1 MSGPRI
7 SVPLLFDGDWDSVII
22 CTYGAHLSFLEH
34 DLWRQLHRVRNRL
47 VFADAQQVARR
58 LIGGTDAGHLRYLNR
73 TYVLAPVKSDHAAHA
88 KLLLFLR
95 EDRGLLA
102 VGSGNL
108 SLGGYASQGE
118 CFATYRWSIDDDS
131 HLHAFITARQF
142 LDQLFDLGAVESVIR
157 PRLQQAWQDAPWVY
171 REPPPG
177 DGPVRHNLE
186 RSHLE
191 QFLEV
196 LDGRPVDELVVHA
209 PFYDHCCT
217 AFEQLMAAIKPSRV
231 RLLLQDRMTSVDP
244 VRLGAVLDAAGA
256 EVDVRTVAAE
266 EDGAVLHAKFVL
278 ARCGATDVCL
288 QGSPNI
294 STPALLAAHPVGNIE
309 LANLLV
315 GTAGSFDQLVDDL
328 VMSPTPVDLADL
340 QLQLIDDDSDEIV
353 DDFVAV
359 ADLVWV
365 APRLTGRFG
374 RATTEPPSLFVADE
388 LVDGVEW
395 SLEEPEAERT
405 VFSAMLPDE
414 WAQRLERVEAISFE
428 FLDGTASLPC
438 YPYHLNTLIALAS
451 GTAAA
456 DLIKQAG
463 DFDVGDEELE
473 ELLLQ
478 LDQVLVVDG
487 ASIWRMMK
495 RPAPNSDDDGQ
506 ELSLSYEELDWDA
519 IQSHPKLAQYRS
531 WNSAASAA
539 DPTALGVLL
548 KSISDRVTA
557 ELAQRRGEV
566 DPHSVD
572 ARATSNDL
580 FRVDVEDEEDAD
592 AQEDERER
600 RRISARARARRQ
612 FSNFIKRFVGG
623 ISDEEFVRHVGPSV
637 IIPSYIVFNHLCW
650 KLLQL
655 DLADPLLIVRSQ
667 TTMWRFFWGAPG
679 ETGYLE
685 QLSEPE
691 QEAALE
697 ILEQHRAEAIML
709 CSLVEAYDVAADQ
722 GLEPDLMAIRDVWRT
737 VLDNPLWQPT
747 VAAVAD
753 AATLL
758 NLILESPE
766 QLIIVLE
773 HLAFELGA
781 DEPAQIIAEA
791 LGVSRGEVST
801 TSGKV
806 NRGPLGEQNVSI
818 YVVRGDF
825 AVSPEQASAVLSRLR
840 AILPDKEADYIRIW
854 MPDTEAVAFA
864 DYATETFVLVDPESH
879 DIIDLD
885 RPDPTPLTWADGIDR
900 LENLAGQR

>member
-7 SVPLLFDGDWDSVII
+7 SVPPLFDGDWDSVII
-22 CTYGAHLSFLEH
+22 CTYGADLSFLEH

-47 VFADAQQVARR
+47 VFADAHQVARR
-58 LIGGTDAGHLRYLNR
+58 LIGGTDAGRLRYLNR

-118 CFATYRWSIDDDS
+118 CFTTYRWSIEDDT
-131 HLHAFITARQF
+131 HLHAFIAARRF

-177 DGPVRHNLE
+177 DGPIRHNLE

-191 QFLEV
+191 QFVEA
-196 LDGRPVDELVVHA
+196 LDDQPVDELVVHA
-209 PFYDHCCT
+209 PFYDHQCT
-217 AFEQLMAAIKPSRV
+217 AIERLLEATAPERV
-231 RLLLQDRMTSVDP
+231 QLLLQDRMTSVDP

-294 STPALLAAHPVGNIE
+294 STPALLEAHPVGNIE

-315 GTAGSFDQLVDDL
+315 GPPGTFDQLVDDL
-328 VMSPTPVDLADL
+328 IMSPGPVALASLD
-340 QLQLIDDDSDEIV
+340 LQLIDDDG
-353 DDFVAV
+353 DDTGDAFVEV
-359 ADLVWV
+359 IDLVWV
-365 APRLTGRFG
+365 APRLTGRFD
-374 RATTEPPSLFVADE
+374 RATADPPALFVAGE
-388 LVDGVEW
+388 LVDGVKW
-395 SLEEPEAERT
+395 QLDAPDGGFTAFT
-405 VFSAMLPDE
+405 AVLPDD

-428 FLDGTASLPC
+428 FADGTPTLPC

-495 RPAPNSDDDGQ
+495 RPAPTSGDDEQ
-506 ELSLSYEELDWDA
+506 AQSLSYEELDWDA

-531 WNSAASAA
+531 WNSPTSAA

-548 KSISDRVTA
+548 RSISDRITA

-572 ARATSNDL
+572 ARATSDDL
-580 FRVDVEDEEDAD
+580 FQVDVEDEEDAD
-592 AQEDERER
+592 AQEGERER

-637 IIPSYIVFNHLCW
+637 IIPSYVVFNHLCW

-667 TTMWRFFWGAPG
+667 STMWRFFWGAAG

-709 CSLVEAYDVAADQ
+709 CSLVEAYDVAADE
-722 GLEPDLMAIRDVWRT
+722 GFEPDLMAIRDVWRT

-747 VAAVAD
+747 AAAVAD

-758 NLILESPE
+758 DLILESPE
-766 QLIIVLE
+766 QLVIVLE

-781 DEPAQIIAEA
+781 SEPAQIIADD
-791 LGVSRGEVST
+791 LGVTRGDVSL
-801 TSGKV
+801 TSGRV
-806 NRGPLGEQNVSI
+806 NRGPLGEQNVGV
-818 YVVRGDF
+818 YVVRGDV
-825 AVSPEQASAVLSRLR
+825 AVSPERVSAVLSRLR
-840 AILPDKEADYIRIW
+840 AILPDKEADYIRIA
-854 MPDTEAVAFA
+854 MPDAEALAFA
-864 DYATETFVLVDPESH
+864 DYATESFVLVDPESD

-885 RPDPTPLTWADGIDR
+885 RPEPTSFTWADAIDR
-900 LENLAGQR
+900 MYGLAG

>member
-1 MSGPRI
+1 MTSPPVQAGRGRCGRGC
-7 SVPLLFDGDWDSVII
+7 SRGF
-22 CTYGAHLSFLEH
+22 
-34 DLWRQLHRVRNRL
+34 Q
-47 VFADAQQVARR
+47 
-58 LIGGTDAGHLRYLNR
+58 TDE
-73 TYVLAPVKSDHAAHA
+73 T
-88 KLLLFLR
+88 
-95 EDRGLLA
+95 
-102 VGSGNL
+102 
-108 SLGGYASQGE
+108 
-118 CFATYRWSIDDDS
+118 
-131 HLHAFITARQF
+131 
-142 LDQLFDLGAVESVIR
+142 DQLGVT
-157 PRLQQAWQDAPWVY
+157 
-171 REPPPG
+171 
-177 DGPVRHNLE
+177 
-186 RSHLE
+186 
-191 QFLEV
+191 
-196 LDGRPVDELVVHA
+196 
-209 PFYDHCCT
+209 C
-217 AFEQLMAAIKPSRV
+217 
-231 RLLLQDRMTSVDP
+231 
-244 VRLGAVLDAAGA
+244 LDA
-256 EVDVRTVAAE
+256 
-266 EDGAVLHAKFVL
+266 GAVLHAKFVL

-328 VMSPTPVDLADL
+328 VMSPTPVNLADL
-340 QLQLIDDDSDEIV
+340 QLQLINDDSDEIG
-353 DDFVAV
+353 DDFVDV

-374 RATTEPPSLFVADE
+374 RATTDPPSLLVAGE
-388 LVDGVEW
+388 VVDGVAWE
-395 SLEEPEAERT
+395 LEEPQEERT
-405 VFSAMLPDE
+405 EFSAVLPEE

-428 FLDGTASLPC
+428 FADGIPSLPC

-463 DFDVGDEELE
+463 DFEVGDEELE

-495 RPAPNSDDDGQ
+495 RPAPTSGDDEQ
-506 ELSLSYEELDWDA
+506 AQSLSYEELDWDA

-531 WNSAASAA
+531 WKSATSAG

-548 KSISDRVTA
+548 RSISDRITA

-572 ARATSNDL
+572 ARAPSDDL

-592 AQEDERER
+592 AQEEERER
-600 RRISARARARRQ
+600 RRMSARVRARRQ

-623 ISDEEFVRHVGPSV
+623 ISDAEFVRHVGPSV
-637 IIPSYIVFNHLCW
+637 IIPSYVVFNHLCW

-667 TTMWRFFWGAPG
+667 STMWRFFWGAPG
-679 ETGYLE
+679 EAGYLE

-722 GLEPDLMAIRDVWRT
+722 GVEIDLMAIRDVWRT

-747 VAAVAD
+747 SAAVAD
-753 AATLL
+753 AATLMKPDV
-758 NLILESPE
+758 ESPA
-766 QLIIVLE
+766 QLLIRLK
-773 HLAFELGA
+773 HLASALA
-781 DEPAQIIAEA
+781 PNEPAQIIAEE
-791 LGVSRGEVST
+791 LGVSRGDVST

-825 AVSPEQASAVLSRLR
+825 AVSHEQASALLSHLR

-879 DIIDLD
+879 DIIDLE
-885 RPDPTPLTWADGIDR
+885 RPDPTSFTWANGIDR